1 MKLKENQL
9 VQGLKDK
16 DPKVFEYLYDNY
28 TSAIFGVIVGI
39 VRDNEVAE
47 DLLQE
52 VFLKIWN
59 KIEYYD
65 SSKGRIYT
73 WMVNM
78 ARNSSIDKLRSK
90 GFNNKSKTNS
100 IDDTVSGT
108 GLQNQHSTEMFVDH
122 IGMEGALNT
131 LKPPYRTLIEMVYF
145 QGYTQADVA
154 EELDIPLGTVKT
166 RLRKAI
172 LELREKLARGNE

>member
-1 MKLKENQL
+1 MKLNEEQL
-9 VQGLKDK
+9 VQGLRDK

-28 TSAIFGVIVGI
+28 TSAIFGVVIGI

-52 VFLKIWN
+52 IFVKIWN
-59 KIEYYD
+59 KIDYYD
-65 SSKGRIYT
+65 PSKGRIYT

-90 GFNNKSKTNS
+90 GFNNKTKTNS

-154 EELDIPLGTVKT
+154 EELDIPLGTVKNEVAKSNI
-166 RLRKAI
+166 RIKRKVS
-172 LELREKLARGNE
+172 